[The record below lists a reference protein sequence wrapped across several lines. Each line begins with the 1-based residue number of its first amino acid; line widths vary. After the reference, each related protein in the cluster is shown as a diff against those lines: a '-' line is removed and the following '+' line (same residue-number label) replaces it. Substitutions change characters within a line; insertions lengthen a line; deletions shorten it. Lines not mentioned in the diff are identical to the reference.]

1 MRSDTKFESFVEDI
15 FHICLAICWAFHVL
29 HHVHTFTF
37 LVFNYLIDLK
47 DLFHCNVTSGLLIAD
62 YRFLIDKCQS
72 LLLQKFKLHGV
83 VSQVSL
89 CPHEYNGS
97 SRTEMGD
104 FWDPF
109 GHQVLQTGGVV
120 DSDTDQDDIL
130 EHRSASSSGKLGR
143 QQSNLLTV
151 SG

>member
-1 MRSDTKFESFVEDI
+1 
-15 FHICLAICWAFHVL
+15 
-29 HHVHTFTF
+29 
-37 LVFNYLIDLK
+37 
-47 DLFHCNVTSGLLIAD
+47 
-62 YRFLIDKCQS
+62 
-72 LLLQKFKLHGV
+72 
-83 VSQVSL
+83 
-89 CPHEYNGS
+89 
-97 SRTEMGD
+97 MGD
-104 FWDPF
+104 FWDPI